1 MSSLRG
7 KEEVLLLGMV
17 FSAEFQPKVGQE
29 FRDRVRC
36 EALERLGY
44 SVKTLD
50 DKHSDNLLH
59 GKHCRANFTQARRLL
74 TSMES
79 KWGSIQ
85 LNHIILDYYFSPVG
99 WARVRWSDPFFTET
113 LPMFA
118 REKLISVGGKIWL
131 PNLQCIRES
140 IGRYRTTIDQYY
152 NVHDISDPMQNPLY
166 VATENVYD
174 ELMRI
179 PEGDWTN
186 ASQLQPILDQAT
198 FPFLALVLKDPND
211 YWCENEDDSSKE
223 ELVEVKRQKLDDGDY
238 ASSTLLMWD
247 AIVAAPKQVGGTK
260 IVRVFLGGKD
270 STQSGPFLSAMATV
284 RKKWAS
290 RVNIVLESITTE
302 ELGLLKWQ
310 PDQFV
315 DWYLQSHVHFL
326 IAHIHQSL
334 YLRALVWDME
344 FACQQYNRLK
354 YHAGFPSGEQLRCPV
369 FTQDKIKYIDCLD
382 KLAVKTMTIPL
393 TFDGEYD
400 SSCLDDVK
408 RLIITNIIVL
418 LFLINIRTTIV

>member
-1 MSSLRG
+1 MLLVNITVFVKMSSLRG

-113 LPMFA
+113 LPMLA
-118 REKLISVGGKIWL
+118 REKLLSVGGKIWL

-152 NVHDISDPMQNPLY
+152 IVHDISDPMQNPLY
-166 VATENVYD
+166 YVATENAYD

-179 PEGDWTN
+179 PEGGLTN

-211 YWCENEDDSSKE
+211 YWCCDKDDDDD
-223 ELVEVKRQKLDDGDY
+223 EVKRQKVDDGDH
-238 ASSTLLMWD
+238 ASRTLLMWD
-247 AIVAAPKQVGGTK
+247 SIVATPKQVGRTK

-270 STQSGPFLSAMATV
+270 STQSGPFLSAMATF

-290 RVNIVLESITTE
+290 SVNIVLETINTE

-326 IAHIHQSL
+326 IAHVHQSL
-334 YLRALVWDME
+334 LHRALLWDME
-344 FACQQYNRLK
+344 FACQQYTRLQ
-354 YHAGFPSGEQLRCPV
+354 YNVGFPSGDQLRCPV
-369 FTQDKIKYIDCLD
+369 FTQDKIKYIECLD
-382 KLAVKTMTIPL
+382 RLAVKTMTIPL
-393 TFDGEYD
+393 TFDGQYD
-400 SSCLDDVK
+400 SSYLSDVK
-408 RLIITNIIVL
+408 RLVN
-418 LFLINIRTTIV
+418 